1 MEKNRNYTD
10 IATEYYQESPSWQI
24 KLEEYLGFI
33 RDYFYNRYYNGTD
46 KDPIEINQVFDKHM
60 AREFYL
66 AAEALGRV
74 NTMLKKK
81 MSKV

>member
-1 MEKNRNYTD
+1 
-10 IATEYYQESPSWQI
+10 
-24 KLEEYLGFI
+24 
-33 RDYFYNRYYNGTD
+33 
-46 KDPIEINQVFDKHM
+46 M